1 MARINTRSP
10 SWGYDDPRP
19 EPHSMLTCR
28 ICGNTPGRS
37 IAQPCPPTISWLF
50 SSVLLRTSIYYRAG
64 SSPAISWP
72 IKFEPRGVLILKPYV
87 FVTLLSRDILPV
99 SISLFLTKMERKKI
113 VFFSVN
119 SPNSSWF
126 HPAETTFHLCSNCQ
140 FNWKKRSLSRC
151 QL

>member
-87 FVTLLSRDILPV
+87 FVMRLSRDILPV
-99 SISLFLTKMERKKI
+99 SISLSLTKMERQLTVLTHHGSILLKPHSIYVQIVSLIEKKGRCLD
-113 VFFSVN
+113 
-119 SPNSSWF
+119 
-126 HPAETTFHLCSNCQ
+126 ANC
-140 FNWKKRSLSRC
+140 KI
-151 QL
+151 